1 MQARFVGGLRRSR
14 TANVVFACT
23 MGPALCAAVIRD
35 DSNNEVDLIFA
46 KGRLLCSIP
55 LPPLPPLLSLIT
67 LILPL
72 PLLPR
77 ALRRTL

>member
-23 MGPALCAAVIRD
+23 MGPVLCAAVIRD

-55 LPPLPPLLSLIT
+55 LPQLFSLIT